1 MPTNVPATQAAG
13 LPAMSADDLALMQE
27 GSKTGVESFSMKQLV
42 VPYLFIVQGSSD
54 YVKRGQAKFID
65 AAREGDIMDSL
76 MLTPLSEAH
85 VIACKFE
92 DHSTEWKPNQG
103 GLVKQWFT
111 DHSKYFASA
120 KKSADDFDG
129 MPRVTSEGHEI
140 TLVPTYYCL
149 LFNPETGRAR
159 PLVLSM
165 ASTQAKKSR
174 RWNGLIDALEFQGLN
189 GSFTAPIYARS
200 YRLTTVP
207 EKGRDNTTFAGWKID
222 PGALTLTLPNGR
234 ALWEQAQEVRKQ
246 VEDGVMK
253 MAAPTEVDITPAATT
268 APTETRGTAR
278 RGSARGT
285 APTDD
290 GGADIPF

>member
-1 MPTNVPATQAAG
+1 MPSLPATQAAG
-13 LPAMSADDLALMQE
+13 LPALTADDLALMQ
-27 GSKTGVESFSMKQLV
+27 GAASGVESFSMKQLV
-42 VPYLFIVQGSSD
+42 VPFLFIVQGSSD

-76 MLTPLSEAH
+76 MLTPLSEAY
-85 VIACKFE
+85 VIPCKFE

-103 GLVKQWFT
+103 GLVKQYFT
-111 DHSKYFASA
+111 DHTKYFASA

-129 MPRVTSEGHEI
+129 MPRVTPEGHEI

-159 PLVLSM
+159 PLVLPM

-174 RWNGLIDALEFQGLN
+174 RWNGLIDALEFQGPN
-189 GSFTAPIYARS
+189 GAFSAPIYARS
-200 YRLTTVP
+200 YKLTTVP
-207 EKGRDNTTFAGWKID
+207 EKGRDNTTFAGWKIE

-246 VEDGVMK
+246 VEDGVMR
-253 MAAPTEVDITPAATT
+253 MAAPTERDITPT
-268 APTETRGTAR
+268 TETFEGGVRRG
-278 RGSARGT
+278 GSARGT
-285 APTDD
+285 APVDGDD
-290 GGADIPF
+290 VPF